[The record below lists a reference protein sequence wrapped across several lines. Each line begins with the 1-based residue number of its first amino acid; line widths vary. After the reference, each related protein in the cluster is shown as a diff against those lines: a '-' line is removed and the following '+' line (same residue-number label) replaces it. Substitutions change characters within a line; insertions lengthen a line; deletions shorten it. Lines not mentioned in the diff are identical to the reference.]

1 VVFDRSELSRAPEGF
16 PSSIYKAKDHAGL
29 AYVVQVAPDDCTG
42 CGLCVAFC
50 PAKDK
55 SNPRHKAIDMVDAA
69 ERKALERPRFVFLGT
84 VPPADRKRV
93 HLDVKGSQLLEPLF
107 EFSGACAGC
116 GETPYLKLVSQLF
129 GDRAIIANAT
139 GCSSIYGGNLPTT
152 PWGTNADGR
161 GPAWSNSLFEDN
173 AEYGL
178 GIRLAVDARSDH
190 ARRLLRMLSAQVG
203 GELAAALLE
212 GPQENEAQIGE
223 RRAQVEELR
232 RKLATIEGPE
242 ASSLLEAAE
251 YLVKKSVWIVGGDG
265 WAYDIGFGGLD
276 HVLAS
281 GADVNVL
288 VLDTEVYSNTGG
300 QQSKATPTG
309 AAAKFAASGKEV
321 PKKDLA
327 LLATTYGHVYVAR
340 VAMGA
345 RDKQTIDALLEAE
358 SWHGPSLVIAYSHCI
373 AHGYDMAHGADQQ
386 RLAVE
391 SGVWPLFRYDPR
403 RARRGEPPVV
413 LDSGAEAP
421 KVRVADYMRNE
432 GRFRVVELQDPKRFA
447 HLARSAQEQAERR
460 LSYYRQL
467 AGIVLPALQ
476 EAE

>member
-1 VVFDRSELSRAPEGF
+1 
-16 PSSIYKAKDHAGL
+16 
-29 AYVVQVAPDDCTG
+29 
-42 CGLCVAFC
+42 VAFC

-55 SNPRHKAIDMVDAA
+55 SNPRHKAIDMAPATDATDA
-69 ERKALERPRFVFLGT
+69 TGRKAVERERFAFLGT
-84 VPPADRKRV
+84 VPPVDRKKV

-116 GETPYLKLVSQLF
+116 GETPYVKLLSQLF
-129 GDRAIIANAT
+129 GDRAVVANAT

-152 PWGTNADGR
+152 PWRKDAQGR

-178 GIRLAVDARSDH
+178 GIRLAIDARRDH
-190 ARRLLRMLSAQVG
+190 ARRLLRSLSTQVG
-203 GELAAALLE
+203 GELAAALID
-212 GPQENEAQIGE
+212 GPQRDEAQIEE
-223 RRAQVEELR
+223 RRAQVIALR
-232 RKLATIEGPE
+232 GKLAGLESPGARE
-242 ASSLLEAAE
+242 LAEAAD
-251 YLVKKSVWIVGGDG
+251 YLVKKTVWIVGGDG

-281 GADVNVL
+281 GLDVNVL

-345 RDKQTIDALLEAE
+345 KDRQTVDAMLEAE
-358 SWHGPSLVIAYSHCI
+358 SWNGPSLIIAYSHCI

-386 RLAVE
+386 RLAVD

-403 RARRGEPPVV
+403 RVAAGEPAVV
-413 LDSGAEAP
+413 LDSGTGPAKA
-421 KVRVADYMRNE
+421 RVVDYMRNE

-447 HLARSAQEQAERR
+447 RLARSAQEQAERR
-460 LSYYRQL
+460 LSFYRQL
-467 AGIVLPALQ
+467 AGIRLPIPPVEPAAGPGG